1 MSRRIRECIKGIT
14 KNKNVEELLPE
25 YIEQAMVLNNSYARL
40 RLMMEYYMYYEM
52 ISEDINPYIDSAR
65 DTTDIFNSFL
75 YEINCNITAVSG
87 LPDLLISFKYGTQT
101 SNITFDRFVICG
113 QVLQEAKHNIS
124 KIVKDKFNTIF
135 TVINTVE
142 DMNKKIYSIGEIYE
156 THNF

>member
-1 MSRRIRECIKGIT
+1 MALELKQSFKDALTEE
-14 KNKNVEELLPE
+14 NKKIISSLSKIFEELQFTSNLE
-25 YIEQAMVLNNSYARL
+25 TLSFSKTIES
-40 RLMMEYYMYYEM
+40 
-52 ISEDINPYIDSAR
+52 
-65 DTTDIFNSFL
+65 DIFNSFL

-124 KIVKDKFNTIF
+124 KMVKDKFNTIF

>member
-1 MSRRIRECIKGIT
+1 MALELKQSFKDALTEE
-14 KNKNVEELLPE
+14 NKKIISSLSKIFEELQFTSNLE
-25 YIEQAMVLNNSYARL
+25 TLSFSKTIES
-40 RLMMEYYMYYEM
+40 
-52 ISEDINPYIDSAR
+52 
-65 DTTDIFNSFL
+65 DIFNSFL
-75 YEINCNITAVSG
+75 YEINCNITTVSG